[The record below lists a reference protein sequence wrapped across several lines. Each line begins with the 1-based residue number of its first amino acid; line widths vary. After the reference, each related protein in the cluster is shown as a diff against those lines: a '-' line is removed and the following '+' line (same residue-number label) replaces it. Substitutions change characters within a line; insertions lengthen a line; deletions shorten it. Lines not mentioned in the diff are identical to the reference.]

1 MMMACACV
9 RMKKGRTSRSLALL
23 RSSNRRHRR
32 FPRQVT
38 FVLDGAVVGDAIPLR
53 APDGGA
59 LSPRALRSLRPV
71 ACLGQRHVLFLHA
84 RRAVGGG
91 GRARARWAA
100 ALIHIKNER

>member
-1 MMMACACV
+1 MMACACV

-23 RSSNRRHRR
+23 RSSNRRHCR

-84 RRAVGGG
+84 RPPRSGWWWS
-91 GRARARWAA
+91 RARAVN
-100 ALIHIKNER
+100 IFVYV